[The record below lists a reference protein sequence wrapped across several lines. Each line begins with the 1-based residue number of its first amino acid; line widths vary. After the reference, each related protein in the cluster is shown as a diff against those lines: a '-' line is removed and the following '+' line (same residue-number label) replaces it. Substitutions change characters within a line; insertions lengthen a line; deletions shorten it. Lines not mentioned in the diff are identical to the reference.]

1 MNKRQRIPKGQAT
14 MDNPETL
21 ATQGTQDEENQTK
34 HNAICVGHNKTQNN
48 MCQTQQ
54 NTTQYVLD
62 TTKHNT
68 ICVGHNK
75 TQYVLDTTKHNTI
88 CVGHNKTQHNM
99 CWTQ

>member
-1 MNKRQRIPKGQAT
+1 MCW
-14 MDNPETL
+14 
-21 ATQGTQDEENQTK
+21 TQQNTTQYVLDTTK
-34 HNAICVGHNKTQNN
+34 HNTICVGHNKTQHT
-48 MCQTQQ
+48 MCWTQQ

-88 CVGHNKTQHNM
+88 CDKSRRKMSLCSEFGVVMSVTISV
-99 CWTQ
+99 